1 MKPNPHN
8 PIHNTLDGAGQ
19 PPPNATAATELR
31 RYQRTLDAL
40 ENSRSPAP
48 PDLADRIMERVR
60 DLPPHGRP
68 AAWRRWL
75 PAPRQWLVP
84 ALSGAAVVLLLGVA
98 GWLVRYVR
106 TSPVET
112 ATVRFELRAPGATR
126 VELVGTFNDW
136 RPGTIELRGPDAS
149 GHWETTVEL
158 PEGRYEYLFLVD
170 GKQWVV
176 DPAARVVRSDGF
188 GKANAVIQVS
198 GEGVTL

>member
-1 MKPNPHN
+1 MNPNPN
-8 PIHNTLDGAGQ
+8 NLIHNALDGAE
-19 PPPNATAATELR
+19 PPPR
-31 RYQRTLDAL
+31 G
-40 ENSRSPAP
+40 SPAAAELSRYERALSALGTRRHSAP
-48 PDLADRIMERVR
+48 ADFADRIMDRVR

-68 AAWRRWL
+68 AAWRIWL

-84 ALSGAAVVLLLGVA
+84 ALCGAAAVLLLGVA
-98 GWLVRYVR
+98 GWMARYLR
-106 TSPVET
+106 TSPVEI
-112 ATVRFELRAPGATR
+112 ATVRFELHAPGATR
-126 VELVGTFNDW
+126 VELVGTFNNW